1 MSLKSIFNKDFQKEI
16 FNKSKTSNFSN
27 LSDNQNNNSKIK
39 LKENNFSDINS
50 TKNKTQTKKIY
61 SKFKI
66 EQIPNFKKNTT
77 KNSGHFSK
85 INKYKSNISNNIKS
99 SEMQRFYS
107 IKTLEKTIQQKII
120 DISMQIEKESS
131 LIREKTNK
139 INLSLFIKKKLGVE
153 SDIDNS
159 SFTSK
164 KKFMKKENNKSFI
177 ENNKK
182 INLSTKIEEN
192 ELKNYQTCTF
202 SKYKNN
208 KRKKEKFRVIF
219 KKKILY
225 DSFDSE
231 EEEEIEQFFISP
243 NNIFILFIDI
253 LIIISTLF
261 NMIYTPFYIST
272 LKCFCYPMNK
282 SYKLYIL

>member
-1 MSLKSIFNKDFQKEI
+1 
-16 FNKSKTSNFSN
+16 
-27 LSDNQNNNSKIK
+27 
-39 LKENNFSDINS
+39 
-50 TKNKTQTKKIY
+50 
-61 SKFKI
+61 
-66 EQIPNFKKNTT
+66 
-77 KNSGHFSK
+77 
-85 INKYKSNISNNIKS
+85 
-99 SEMQRFYS
+99 MQRFYS